1 MCVVLGG
8 KASPEDS
15 WGRIA
20 EEEISQTKTGL
31 GELERLKEDIC
42 GGRAFNSA
50 LLYCKQAT

>member
-1 MCVVLGG
+1 MVLGG